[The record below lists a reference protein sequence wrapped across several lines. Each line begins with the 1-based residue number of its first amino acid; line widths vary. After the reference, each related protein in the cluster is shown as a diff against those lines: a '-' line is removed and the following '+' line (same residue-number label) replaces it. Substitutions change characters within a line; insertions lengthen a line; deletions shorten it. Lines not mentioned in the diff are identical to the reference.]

1 VSNATVETSTA
12 TQSPRLKQKYADE
25 IKDALQQQLQL
36 GNVMQVPT
44 LEKIVINMGVGKAT
58 QQPSLL
64 EGAVRDLTMIT
75 GQKPVVTKAK
85 DSIAGFKL
93 REGQSIGCKV
103 TLRGDRMWEFLDRLI
118 AVAIPRI
125 RDFRGL
131 PAHSWDGRGNYTFGL
146 AEQTVFP
153 EIDYDKI
160 DAPRGMDI
168 TIVTTAATND
178 QGKALLDAFGFPFKR
193 GADAGAPSTK
203 PKRRGPGRGGKG
215 AAFAAKKK

>member
-1 VSNATVETSTA
+1 MSTSTTSA
-12 TQSPRLKQKYADE
+12 PRLKQKYNDE
-25 IKDALQQQLQL
+25 IKGALLAEL
-36 GNVMQVPT
+36 GLANVMQVPK

-64 EGAVRDLTMIT
+64 DGAVKDLTAIS

-85 DSIAGFKL
+85 TSIAGFKL
-93 REGQSIGCKV
+93 RETQSIGCKV

-146 AEQTVFP
+146 NEQTVFP

-160 DAPRGMDI
+160 DSPRGMDI
-168 TIVTTAATND
+168 TIVTTAATNE

-193 GADAGAPSTK
+193 GADADAAPK
-203 PKRRGPGRGGKG
+203 KIKRRGPVRGGKG
-215 AAFAAKKK
+215 ASKPAAKKKK